1 MMIDDYAATSG
12 AFREMLKT
20 ITPEMWPGDPARAA
34 AAIYQVVN
42 SDEARHWV
50 ILGSDAHR
58 RIGVKLDMQRAEYEA
73 GKEMAFSTDY
83 PGATG
88 PTVL

>member
-1 MMIDDYAATSG
+1 M
-12 AFREMLKT
+12 
-20 ITPEMWPGDPARAA
+20 
-34 AAIYQVVN
+34 
-42 SDEARHWV
+42 

-83 PGATG
+83 PDATG

>member
-1 MMIDDYAATSG
+1 
-12 AFREMLKT
+12 
-20 ITPEMWPGDPARAA
+20 
-34 AAIYQVVN
+34 
-42 SDEARHWV
+42 V

-83 PGATG
+83 PDAG
-88 PTVL
+88 PPVL

>member
-1 MMIDDYAATSG
+1 M
-12 AFREMLKT
+12 
-20 ITPEMWPGDPARAA
+20 
-34 AAIYQVVN
+34 
-42 SDEARHWV
+42 DEARHWV

-83 PGATG
+83 PDATG
-88 PTVL
+88 TVL